1 MQGMNDQQLL
11 RYSRQ
16 IMLPQIDV
24 AGQEAICA
32 GTALVIGLGGLG
44 SPVAMYLAAAGV
56 GRLILVDFDAVDV
69 SNLQRQI
76 IHREDMVGA
85 GKTESAARTIGA
97 LNASTTVEIIPEKLD
112 EALADQLFAKADLC
126 LDCSD
131 NFATRF
137 LLNRMSIKH
146 RKPLISGAA
155 IRMEGQLTVFHPGHP
170 DSPCY
175 RCLYDETGQEDMRCS
190 TNGILGPV
198 VGVIGSMQAVE
209 ALKMLAGLPSSLV
222 GRLLLWD
229 ALTME
234 FRSMR
239 IRKDPE
245 CAVCGQ
251 SSL

>member
-1 MQGMNDQQLL
+1 MNDQQLL

-24 AGQEAICA
+24 AGQEKICA
-32 GTALVIGLGGLG
+32 GTALIVGLGGLG
-44 SPVAMYLAAAGV
+44 SPAAMYLAAAGV

-76 IHREDMVGA
+76 IHQENSVGV
-85 GKTESAARTIGA
+85 GKAESAARTIEA
-97 LNASTTVEIIPEKLD
+97 INASTRLEVIPEKLD
-112 EALADQLFAKADLC
+112 EALADQLFARVDLC

-137 LLNRMSIKH
+137 LLNRMSVKH
-146 RKPLISGAA
+146 GKPLVSGAA

-170 DSPCY
+170 ESPCY

-190 TNGILGPV
+190 TNGILAPV

-209 ALKMLAGLPSSLV
+209 TLKILAGLSSTLV

-229 ALTME
+229 ALAMDFRTMK
-234 FRSMR
+234 
-239 IRKDPE
+239 IRKDPG

-251 SSL
+251 STR